1 MARRRTRVLVA
12 KRRVLR
18 DVIEQ
23 LERDRAVS
31 DLDDIL
37 AIDSLL
43 VEFRRRAGIKPSVVL
58 PGQEA
63 LPGMGL
69 FKITFVR
76 DPRQEAAP

>member
-1 MARRRTRVLVA
+1 MARRRTRILVA

-23 LERDRAVS
+23 LERDRSMS
-31 DLDDIL
+31 DADDIL

-43 VEFRRRAGIKPSVVL
+43 TEFRRRAGVQPAAVL

-69 FKITFVR
+69 FKITFLS
-76 DPRQEAAP
+76 DPRQGVAL

>member
-1 MARRRTRVLVA
+1 MARRRTRILVA

-23 LERDRAVS
+23 LERDRSMS
-31 DLDDIL
+31 DADDIL

-43 VEFRRRAGIKPSVVL
+43 VEFRRRAGIKPPAVL

-76 DPRQEAAP
+76 DPQEVAP